1 MKRTLKIAI
10 ALMILINL
18 IATPIT
24 QCVYAV
30 SEGMQNIKDSSQM
43 TAENLTTEEKV
54 GTKQYED
61 TNMNSNQDE
70 DLVQNAEQSSQI
82 ENKEDE
88 AGIDKSAGNTKT
100 EDSETENSEAEDIGT
115 EETEST
121 NSETTE
127 NIENEKN
134 NLQNDINNDNM
145 ETIEPTENLNTQLD
159 AITETTNGYQAEDIM
174 NMSTYQADDIID
186 GNINNIE
193 NQINSINNER
203 TSQDTLGRLDLEI
216 ILRLP
221 TEGNFNVQ
229 LQKEGNVIT
238 SQGVRQ
244 ENKQYYYFDNLEL
257 GTYTLK
263 VEGTNYITYTQK
275 LEINNEVAKVVLS
288 NGHNINDVLVNG
300 QIKYGVVGLGDITGD
315 GLINETDEKLM
326 IEKIESG
333 VYEERYD
340 LNKDQKIDIIDLSYI
355 VFNKN
360 RNIEATP
367 INMLKLT
374 EENVDLKGTIISAGQ
389 VSSIFENNSNFVQ
402 LKPKNGQDI
411 TENNALEIELN
422 IENNDKKTEAV
433 VITPPTESD
442 NAIQQ
447 GEAEITYIN
456 EQGIEETTTVQIGS
470 SRIAKVRAENATI
483 NLARIY
489 LLNAMINLA
498 DIYESEPIK
507 LASLAPVEL
516 SNRVTTYGIRAAATA
531 TVQKD
536 GSIVIDLGG
545 QIAIKKVT
553 IRVTKTSS
561 NKLAE
566 IAKVEF
572 LNNMET
578 RIPEPEMDIPENFV
592 ATPDS
597 EKFILTWK
605 KMTNVTGYEVLITA
619 NGKTETV
626 KTSANSMIVSNFA
639 GGKVKNGTTYT
650 VKVQSIN
657 GDWRSGYT
665 EERTVTPQPNKVPD
679 APDNLSVIGAYRTLK
694 ASWKNMDS
702 TDSYN
707 IYYREYGIGE
717 YIQVARNIETN
728 SYIITGLKDR
738 TRYQVYVT
746 GNNRIGE
753 GRPSLVSVAE
763 TTDVNP
769 PITTNYKLINRPIEG
784 EKKTAHIVSVSN
796 QGGNQ
801 PENEFAVVD
810 SDYTTAWTINSWDAG
825 GYNIGKRSPIVEF
838 DKVYKIEK
846 VVVVPSE
853 AQGADYFYGNTQY
866 WDENGNSSIIN
877 GQYAKKTSSNG
888 KIYYEFEYNTPIM
901 AKKIQTNFAL
911 YLPSSGNLIS
921 IAEMKFY
928 EYDGIKDEIASL
940 YTDQL
945 CVTLRDDVT
954 EQTIADIEMRLNT
967 KEEASGEYHPK
978 REMLQKE
985 LDTAREILNN
995 KQLKAAIKIDTTV
1008 TSAKDSHIGFRGGL
1022 NAWQPLGVVGYS
1034 GEKIV
1039 IYVGNPK
1046 LKVEDNTN
1054 LQVIATQYHAE
1065 SGKWHSAVKT
1075 LVVGRNEI
1083 EVPKIGTL
1091 DCESGGSLY
1100 INYTGNNAADVYG
1113 VRVSGG
1119 QEIPVLDLTKVT
1131 TEEERKAAVREYV
1144 EKLETVVPQLEAKH
1158 NEIHKGNEV
1167 NSINYDYQRQNCIL
1181 GATEI
1186 VLKTMMYSVS
1196 SEQIYS
1202 ALRGDTIEAKTEQLY
1217 NSLVAMEDMIDLFY
1231 QHKGLSTDPEAGAK
1245 NQYPSSRLN
1254 IRYQRMFAG
1263 AFMYAGGL
1271 HVGIEW
1277 GSIGGLATSVP
1288 IQSDENGKYIS
1299 GNYFGWGIAHEIGH
1313 IINEGAYAVAE
1324 ITNNYFSVLAQAKD
1338 TNDSVRFK
1346 YRNVYDKVTSG
1357 TTGKASN
1364 VFTQLAMYW
1373 QLHLAY
1379 DLGGYNYKTYDNYEE
1394 QLNNLFFARVD
1405 SYARDVSKA
1414 PKASENGVALTLN
1427 GADTDNKLMRL
1438 AVAASERNILEFFED
1453 WGLIPDETTRQY
1465 AEQFEKETRRI
1476 KFVNDE
1482 ARAYQLEKKEGFTSD
1497 ARPTVKIENQIID
1510 DTINDTQIRLKLG
1523 LENASQEQLLGYE
1536 IYRNGKSIGFVTADE
1551 TEFIDTINVNNR
1563 VYKYEVVAVDKWLNA
1578 TQKVELNPIKV
1589 RHDGSIAKDGFTIIT
1604 NMTSTE
1610 DTKEDEDQNC
1620 SGMPSVQAVNKLI
1633 NKDTTD
1639 AYTGTV
1645 ISTQNAEIV
1654 VELNE
1659 VLSIIGFKVT
1669 KANEGDTLPDYE
1681 LQISSDKQKWE
1692 TVKMGTLQFN
1702 GRLATVY
1709 FDKFETDKDPRVQV
1723 FDTSYVKLILKN
1735 TTNKDMTITLSELDI
1750 IGKPGDNIEILKG
1763 NGIGILKEDYILDA
1777 EKGTKIPAGSFV
1789 VTGEYS
1795 GHPAYNVVKLYDE
1808 KGELISGSQV
1818 IFAQEPQEGQLG
1830 NITEG
1835 TWIYYIEP
1843 EDIEQLNGL
1852 PTKVK
1857 AELYRVDN
1865 ALTLEGERLVSDSL
1879 EREVPE
1885 TLPMI
1890 EINRGN

>member
-10 ALMILINL
+10 VLIILINL

-24 QCVYAV
+24 QCVYIV
-30 SEGMQNIKDSSQM
+30 SNGMQETTNSSQ
-43 TAENLTTEEKV
+43 EVTEENKV
-54 GTKQYED
+54 EGSGTEKTKAED
-61 TNMNSNQDE
+61 S
-70 DLVQNAEQSSQI
+70 QNI
-82 ENKEDE
+82 
-88 AGIDKSAGNTKT
+88 
-100 EDSETENSEAEDIGT
+100 DSETIEIDKNQQDKSQDNVDSENAT
-115 EETEST
+115 T
-121 NSETTE
+121 NELKEQS
-127 NIENEKN
+127 
-134 NLQNDINNDNM
+134 
-145 ETIEPTENLNTQLD
+145 NTQLD
-159 AITETTNGYQAEDIM
+159 TITEENKDQVDSIKDETENEKENQIGISSDENQ
-174 NMSTYQADDIID
+174 
-186 GNINNIE
+186 IE
-193 NQINSINNER
+193 NQH
-203 TSQDTLGRLDLEI
+203 TLGKLEIEI

-221 TEGNFNVQ
+221 TDGSLNVQ
-229 LQKEGNVIT
+229 LQKEGNIIV
-238 SQGVRQ
+238 SQEEKQ
-244 ENKQYYYFDNLEL
+244 ENKVYYHFDNLEL
-257 GTYTLK
+257 GNYTLK
-263 VEGTNYITYTQK
+263 IEGTNYTTYTQE
-275 LEINNEVAKVVLS
+275 LELDNEITKVVLS
-288 NGHNINDVLVNG
+288 NGHNINDVVG
-300 QIKYGVVGLGDITGD
+300 EGKTKYGVVGLGDITGD
-315 GLINETDEKLM
+315 GIINETDEKLM

-333 VYEERYD
+333 LYEEKYD

-355 VFNKN
+355 VFNKST
-360 RNIEATP
+360 NIEATP
-367 INMLKLT
+367 TKMLKLT

-389 VSSIFENNSNFVQ
+389 VSSIFENNNNYVQ

-411 TENNALEIELN
+411 SENNAIEIDLN
-422 IENNDKKTEAV
+422 IENNNKKTEAI
-433 VITPPTESD
+433 VITPPKESV

-447 GEAEITYIN
+447 GEAEFTYIN
-456 EQGIEETTTVQIGS
+456 EQGLEETAIVKIGS
-470 SRIAKVRAENATI
+470 NRIAKAHSKDITT
-483 NLARIY
+483 NLARRY
-489 LLNAMINLA
+489 LQDEVMNLA
-498 DIYESEPIK
+498 EVNKNESIK
-507 LASLAPVEL
+507 LASLVPVQQPNNE
-516 SNRVTTYGIRAAATA
+516 TTYVTRGLAIATL
-531 TVQKD
+531 QRD

-553 IRVTKTSS
+553 IKVTKTTS
-561 NKLAE
+561 NKLAD

-578 RIPEPEMDIPENFV
+578 RIPEPEMDIPDNFV

-597 EKFILTWK
+597 EKFILTWR

-619 NGKTETV
+619 NGKTEKV

-639 GGKVKNGTTYT
+639 EGKVKNGTTYM

-657 GDWRSGYT
+657 GDWKSGYT
-665 EERTVTPQPNKVPD
+665 EEIAVTPQPNKVPD
-679 APDNLSVIGAYRTLK
+679 APDNLSVIGAYKTLK
-694 ASWKNMDS
+694 ASWKDMDS

-717 YIQVARNIETN
+717 YIQVAKNITTN
-728 SYIITGLKDR
+728 SYTITGLKDR

-746 GNNRIGE
+746 GNNIIGE
-753 GRPSLVSVAE
+753 GRPSLVSVGE

-810 SDYTTAWTINSWDAG
+810 NDYTTAWTINSWDAG
-825 GYNIGKRSPIVEF
+825 GYNTGKRSPIVEF
-838 DKVYKIEK
+838 DQVYKIEK
-846 VVVVPSE
+846 VVVVPEES
-853 AQGADYFYGNTQY
+853 QGADYFYGNTQY
-866 WDENGNSSIIN
+866 WDEDGNSNIIS
-877 GQYAKKTSSNG
+877 GQYTKKTSSNG
-888 KIYYEFEYNTPIM
+888 KIYYEFEYSTPIM

-911 YLPSSGNLIS
+911 YLPSSGNSIS

-928 EYDGIKDEIASL
+928 EYDGIKDEIANL

-954 EQTIADIEMRLNT
+954 EQTIVELETRLNT

-978 REMLQKE
+978 REMFQKE

-995 KQLKAAIKIDTTV
+995 KELKPALKIDTTV

-1046 LKVEDNTN
+1046 LKIGDNTS
-1054 LQVIATQYHAE
+1054 LQVMATQYHAE
-1065 SGKWHSAVKT
+1065 SGKWHSIAKAT
-1075 LVVGRNEI
+1075 LKVGRNEI
-1083 EVPKIGTL
+1083 EIPKIGTL

-1100 INYTGNNAADVYG
+1100 INYTGNNANDIYG

-1119 QEIPVLDLTKVT
+1119 QEIPVLDLTKAS
-1131 TEEERKAAVREYV
+1131 TEEERKAVVREYIQ
-1144 EKLETVVPQLEAKH
+1144 KLEIVVPQLETKH
-1158 NEIHKGNEV
+1158 NEIHKGSEV
-1167 NSINYDYQRQNCIL
+1167 NSINYDYQKQNCIL

-1196 SEQIYS
+1196 SEQIYN
-1202 ALRGDTIEAKTEQLY
+1202 ALRGETVEEKTEQLY
-1217 NSLVAMEDMIDLFY
+1217 NSIVAMEDMIDLFY

-1254 IRYQRMFAG
+1254 IRYQRMFSG

-1271 HVGIEW
+1271 HIGIEW
-1277 GSIGGLATSVP
+1277 ESIGGLATSVP

-1324 ITNNYFSVLAQAKD
+1324 ITNNYFAVLAQAKD

-1379 DLGGYNYKTYDNYEE
+1379 DIGGYNYKTYDNYEE
-1394 QLNNLFFARVD
+1394 QLSNLFFARVD

-1414 PKASENGVALTLN
+1414 PKASENGVVLTLN

-1438 AVAASERNILEFFED
+1438 AVAAAEKNILEFFED
-1453 WGLIPDETTRQY
+1453 WGLTPDETTRQY

-1482 ARAYQLEKKEGFTSD
+1482 ARAYQLEGKAGFTVD
-1497 ARPTVKIENQIID
+1497 VKPTVQIQNQIID
-1510 DTINDTQIRLKLG
+1510 DTVNDTQIRLTLG
-1523 LENASQEQLLGYE
+1523 LENANQEQLLGYE

-1563 VYKYEVVAVDKWLNA
+1563 VYKYEVVAIDKWLNS

-1589 RHDGSIAKDGFTIIT
+1589 RHDGSIAKDGFAITT
-1604 NMTSTE
+1604 NMTSIE
-1610 DTKEDEDQNC
+1610 DTKEDEDKNC
-1620 SGMPSVQAVNKLI
+1620 SGMPSIQAVTKLI

-1645 ISTQNAEIV
+1645 TSTQNAEIV

-1669 KANEGDTLPDYE
+1669 KVKESDLLPDYE
-1681 LQISSDKQKWE
+1681 LQISTDKQSWK
-1692 TVKMGTLQFN
+1692 TVKSGKLEFN
-1702 GRLATVY
+1702 GKVATVY

-1723 FDTSYVKLILKN
+1723 YDTSYVKIIFKN

-1750 IGKPGDNIEILKG
+1750 LGKPGDNIEILKE
-1763 NGIGILKEDYILDA
+1763 NSIGILREDYILDA
-1777 EKGTKIPAGSFV
+1777 EKGTKIPTGSFII
-1789 VTGEYS
+1789 TGEYS

-1808 KGELISGSQV
+1808 NGELISGSQV
-1818 IFAQEPQEGQLG
+1818 IFAQEPIDGNLG

-1843 EDIEQLNGL
+1843 EDIEQLNGF
-1852 PTKVK
+1852 PKKVK
-1857 AELYRVDN
+1857 AELYRVDD

-1879 EREVPE
+1879 EIDVPE
-1885 TLPMI
+1885 KLPI
-1890 EINRGN
+1890 IDINKGN

>member
-30 SEGMQNIKDSSQM
+30 SEGMQEIQNSSQM
-43 TAENLTTEEKV
+43 PVEDLVTKEK
-54 GTKQYED
+54 ED
-61 TNMNSNQDE
+61 INHNEDMDLDDKLSNQDK
-70 DLVQNAEQSSQI
+70 DSLI
-82 ENKEDE
+82 ENIQDE
-88 AGIDKSAGNTKT
+88 ENSDTKIENTETESSEETNNKI
-100 EDSETENSEAEDIGT
+100 EDSEI
-115 EETEST
+115 T
-121 NSETTE
+121 NSESTK
-127 NIENEKN
+127 NNESQQD
-134 NLQNDINNDNM
+134 NLQNDGINDNM
-145 ETIEPTENLNTQLD
+145 KVD
-159 AITETTNGYQAEDIM
+159 ETTEQPNTKLDTIIEQNIYQTDNSMEQSIH
-174 NMSTYQADDIID
+174 QID
-186 GNINNIE
+186 NISDENIYEQE
-193 NQINSINNER
+193 NQINSINDV
-203 TSQDTLGRLDLEI
+203 SQNLLGKLELEI

-221 TEGNFNVQ
+221 TQENFNVQ
-229 LQKEGNVIT
+229 LQKGENIMT
-238 SQGVRQ
+238 SQEERQ
-244 ENKQYYYFDNLEL
+244 DNKIYYHFDNLEQGNYSL
-257 GTYTLK
+257 R
-263 VEGTNYITYTQK
+263 VEGTSYITYTQE
-275 LEINNEVAKVVLS
+275 LEVNNEVTKVVLS
-288 NGHNINDVLVNG
+288 NGHNINDVLADG
-300 QIKYGVVGLGDITGD
+300 QTKYGVVGLGDITGD
-315 GLINETDEKLM
+315 GLINETDEKFM
-326 IEKIESG
+326 IEKIEAG
-333 VYEERYD
+333 FYEERYD
-340 LNKDQKIDIIDLSYI
+340 LNKDQRIDIIDLSYI

-360 RNIEATP
+360 SNIEATP
-367 INMLKLT
+367 IKMLKLT
-374 EENVDLKGTIISAGQ
+374 EENVDLKGTIISSGQ
-389 VSSIFENNSNFVQ
+389 VSSIFENNNNFVQ
-402 LKPKNGQDI
+402 LKPKNGKDI
-411 TENNALEIELN
+411 SESNALEIELN
-422 IENNDKKTEAV
+422 IEDNDKKTEAI
-433 VITPPTESD
+433 VITPPIESE
-442 NAIQQ
+442 NIIQQ
-447 GEAEITYIN
+447 GEAEITFIN
-456 EQGIEETTTVQIGS
+456 EQGLEETAMVRLGS
-470 SRIAKVRAENATI
+470 NRIANVRADGTKI
-483 NLARIY
+483 DLARTY
-489 LLNAMINLA
+489 LLNEVIDLA
-498 DIYESEPIK
+498 NIYLNEPIK
-507 LASLAPVEL
+507 LASLAPVKLANEA
-516 SNRVTTYGIRAAATA
+516 TTYGTRAAATV
-531 TVQKD
+531 TVQRD
-536 GSIVIDLGG
+536 GSILIDLGG

-553 IRVTKTSS
+553 IKVTKTSS

-597 EKFILTWK
+597 EQFILTWK
-605 KMTNVTGYEVLITA
+605 KMTNVTGYEVSITA

-626 KTSANSMIVSNFA
+626 KTSANNMIVSNFA
-639 GGKVKNGTTYT
+639 EGKVRNGTTYI

-657 GDWRSGYT
+657 GDWKSGYT

-679 APDNLSVIGAYRTLK
+679 APDNLSVTGAYRALK

-707 IYYREYGIGE
+707 IYYREYGVGE
-717 YIQVARNIETN
+717 YIPVARNIEDN

-753 GRPSLVSVAE
+753 GKPSLVSVAE

-769 PITTNYKLINRPIEG
+769 PITINYKLINRPLEG

-810 SDYTTAWTINSWDAG
+810 NDYTTDWTINSWDAG
-825 GYNIGKRSPIVEF
+825 GFNVGKRSPIIEF
-838 DKVYKIEK
+838 DQTYKIEK
-846 VVVVPSE
+846 VVVVAAES
-853 AQGADYFYGNTQY
+853 QGADYFYGNTQY
-866 WDENGNSSIIN
+866 WDENGNNSIIN
-877 GQYAKKTSSNG
+877 GQYSKKTSSNG
-888 KIYYEFEYNTPIM
+888 KIYYEFEYSTPIM

-911 YLPSSGNLIS
+911 YLPSSGNSIS

-928 EYDGIKDEIASL
+928 EYDGLKDEIANL

-954 EQTIADIEMRLNT
+954 EQTIKDLETRLNT

-985 LDTAREILNN
+985 LDTARDILNN
-995 KQLKAAIKIDTTV
+995 KELKPALKIDTTV
-1008 TSAKDSHIGFRGGL
+1008 TSAKDAHIGFRGGL

-1046 LKVEDNTN
+1046 LKIGDNTN

-1065 SGKWHSAVKT
+1065 SGKWYSVAKT

-1083 EVPKIGTL
+1083 EVPRIGTL

-1100 INYTGNNAADVYG
+1100 INYTGNNANDVYG

-1119 QEIPVLDLTKVT
+1119 QEISVLDLTKAT
-1131 TEEERKAAVREYV
+1131 TEEERKTVVKEYIQ
-1144 EKLETVVPQLEAKH
+1144 KLEIIVPQLETKH
-1158 NEIHKGNEV
+1158 NEVHKGNEV
-1167 NSINYDYQRQNCIL
+1167 SSINYDYQRENCIL

-1196 SEQIYS
+1196 SEQIYN
-1202 ALRGDTIEAKTEQLY
+1202 ALKGDTIEAKTEQLY

-1231 QHKGLSTDPEAGAK
+1231 QHKGLSTNPDAGAK

-1254 IRYQRMFAG
+1254 IRYHRMFAG

-1271 HVGIEW
+1271 HIGIEW

-1288 IQSDENGKYIS
+1288 VQSDENGKYVS
-1299 GNYFGWGIAHEIGH
+1299 GRYFGWGIAHEIGH

-1338 TNDSVRFK
+1338 TNNSVRFQ

-1379 DLGGYNYKTYDNYEE
+1379 DLGGYNYKTYDDYEE
-1394 QLNNLFFARVD
+1394 QLDNLFFARVD
-1405 SYARDVSKA
+1405 SYARDISKA

-1438 AVAASERNILEFFED
+1438 AVAAAEKNILEFFED

-1482 ARAYQLEKKEGFTSD
+1482 ARVYQLEGRAGFTAD
-1497 ARPTVKIENQIID
+1497 VRPTVQLENQINDGIV
-1510 DTINDTQIRLKLG
+1510 NDTQIRLRLG
-1523 LENASQEQLLGYE
+1523 LENASQDQLLGYE

-1551 TEFIDTINVNNR
+1551 IEFIDTINVNNR
-1563 VYKYEVVAVDKWLNA
+1563 VYKYEVVAVDKWLNS

-1589 RHDGSIAKDGFTIIT
+1589 RHDGSIGKDGFTIAT

-1610 DTKEDEDQNC
+1610 DTKEEEDKNC
-1620 SGMPSVQAVNKLI
+1620 SGMPSVQAVSKLI

-1639 AYTGTV
+1639 EYTGTV
-1645 ISTQNAEIV
+1645 TSTQNAEII

-1669 KANEGDTLPDYE
+1669 KVNESDVLPNYE
-1681 LQISSDKQKWE
+1681 VQISLDKQKWD
-1692 TVKMGTLQFN
+1692 TIKVGTLEFN
-1702 GRLATVY
+1702 GKVATVY
-1709 FDKFETDKDPRVQV
+1709 FDKFEIDKDPRVQV
-1723 FDTSYVKLILKN
+1723 YDTAYVKLVFKN
-1735 TTNKDMTITLSELDI
+1735 STKKDMTITLSELDVL
-1750 IGKPGDNIEILKG
+1750 GKPGDNIEILKE

-1777 EKGTKIPAGSFV
+1777 EKGTKIPEGSFV
-1789 VTGEYS
+1789 VIGEYS
-1795 GHPAYNVVKLYDE
+1795 GHPAYNVIKLYDE
-1808 KGELISGSQV
+1808 NGGLISGSQA
-1818 IFAQEPQEGQLG
+1818 IFAQEPAEGQLG

-1843 EDIEQLNGL
+1843 EDMEQLSAL
-1852 PTKVK
+1852 PTNVK
-1857 AELYRVDN
+1857 AELYRVDD

-1879 EREVPE
+1879 ERKVPE

-1890 EINRGN
+1890 EINKGN